1 MTFDFETIVQRNSSS
16 LIDKDL
22 APGFSAAGGASFN
35 GAEPLYPVA
44 PAIRGALIR
53 MAENGRIG
61 FTLMDEP
68 YRRAVVGWMRDARG
82 FAADP
87 DWIVP
92 TLGTIFSLATA
103 IRLLV
108 AESESIIVTPP
119 VYNRYEQAASRLRRK
134 TVKCPLL
141 ARDGRYAM
149 DFGAIGRAM
158 ARPDAKL
165 FVLCNP
171 HNPIG
176 QIWGRGELERL
187 AALAFRHGVTVF
199 SDEIFAENSLGGL
212 ATPSY
217 LTVPGAAGRC
227 IVATSLGKAFG
238 TTGFNH
244 ANMLIPDAGLRE
256 AFADRR
262 DRDHFGSM
270 DPVAYECLL
279 AAYSPEGLAW
289 LQASNDVMLRNMDA
303 VRAFLAEHLP
313 DVRAYGGEGGYILWL
328 DWRARFAREAD
339 LMDFLAHRASM
350 HLDAG
355 SHYGGEG
362 FARMSLACPER
373 CVAVALASLK
383 EALR

>member
-1 MTFDFETIVQRNSSS
+1 
-16 LIDKDL
+16 
-22 APGFSAAGGASFN
+22 
-35 GAEPLYPVA
+35 VA
-44 PAIRGALIR
+44 PAIRDAIIR

-61 FTLMDEP
+61 FTLMDEQ
-68 YRRAVVGWMRDARG
+68 YRRAVVWWMRGARG

-103 IRLLV
+103 IRLLS

-134 TVKCPLL
+134 TVKCPLVE
-141 ARDGRYAM
+141 RGGRYAM
-149 DFGAIGRAM
+149 DFGAMERAM

-176 QIWGRGELERL
+176 QIWGRNELEQL
-187 AALAFRHGVTVF
+187 AALASRHGVAVF
-199 SDEIFAENSLGGL
+199 SDEIFAENSLGEL

-217 LTVPGAAGRC
+217 LTVPGAAERC

-244 ANMLIPDAGLRE
+244 ANMLIPNAELRT

-279 AAYSPEGLAW
+279 AAYSTEGLAW
-289 LQASNDVMLRNMDA
+289 LRASNAVMLRNMAA
-303 VRAFLAEHLP
+303 VRAFFAEHLP
-313 DVRAYGGEGGYILWL
+313 EVPVYGGDGGYILWL
-328 DWRARFAREAD
+328 DWRGRFAQEAD
-339 LMDFLAHRASM
+339 LIDFLEHKALM
-350 HLDAG
+350 QLDAG
-355 SHYGGEG
+355 SHYDGEG

-373 CVAVALASLK
+373 CVASALASLK
-383 EALR
+383 KAL